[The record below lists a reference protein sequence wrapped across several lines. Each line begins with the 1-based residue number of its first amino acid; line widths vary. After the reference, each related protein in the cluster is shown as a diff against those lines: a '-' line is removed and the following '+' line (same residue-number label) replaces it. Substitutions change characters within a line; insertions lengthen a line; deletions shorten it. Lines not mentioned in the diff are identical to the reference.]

1 MSANLIVPNHFTTQF
16 DTNWQMLAQQRV
28 ARLQNMVVVETGCTG
43 EAKTHN
49 QVGSVNSME
58 TTGTRYAQIPLVDLP
73 TAKRWVRPRQF
84 STPTS
89 EDKWDEKGLLP
100 TIAPRGKHTMAHA
113 AAYGRDIDDIIIES
127 LGGTAYTGATGVTPT
142 ALPSGQKV
150 AKDYVITGS
159 PTDSSLDVAKIIRA
173 LEILSDN
180 DVIDDDEL
188 SSEQELFGIMT
199 PKLEAYLRYLV
210 NSNSGNARLFSKD
223 YAPPVLDERGRIKR
237 FLGINWKVSTRPGL
251 IDTSDTSIHYSYVW
265 TRSGVQLDIWQGMS
279 TTIDRLPQ
287 NNNAVLFLSQY
298 SMGGT
303 RLEEEKVVQIAC
315 ETTNHTNN

>member
-16 DTNWQMLAQQRV
+16 DTNWQMLAQQRQ
-28 ARLQNMVVVETGCTG
+28 ARLASMVVLETGCTG

-49 QVGSVNSME
+49 QVGSIESTE
-58 TTGTRYAQIPLVDLP
+58 TTGTRYAQIPLTDLP
-73 TAKRWVRPRQF
+73 TAKRWIRPRQF
-84 STPTS
+84 SAHTA
-89 EDKWDEKGLLP
+89 EDKWDELGLLP

-113 AAYGRDIDDIIIES
+113 AAYGRDMDDLIIEA
-127 LGGTAYTGATGVTPT
+127 LGGTAYTGATGVDATV
-142 ALPSGQKV
+142 LPSGQKV
-150 AKDYVITGS
+150 AKDYVATGS
-159 PTDSSLDVAKIIRA
+159 ATDSSLTVAKIINA
-173 LEILSDN
+173 LEILANN

-188 SSEQELFGIMT
+188 DSDQQLFGIMS

-210 NSNSGNARLFSKD
+210 NTNSGDARLFSKD
-223 YAPPVLDERGRIKR
+223 YAPPVMDERGRIKR

-251 IDTSDTSIHYSYVW
+251 IDTSDVSIHYAYVW
-265 TRSGVQLDIWQGMS
+265 TRTGVQLDVWQGIQ

-298 SMGGT
+298 SMGST

-315 ETTNHTNN
+315 ETA